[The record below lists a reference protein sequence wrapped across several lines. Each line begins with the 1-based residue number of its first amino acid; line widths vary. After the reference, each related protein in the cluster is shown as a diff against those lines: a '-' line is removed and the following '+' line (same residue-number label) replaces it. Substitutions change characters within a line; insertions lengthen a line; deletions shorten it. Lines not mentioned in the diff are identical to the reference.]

1 MARSAL
7 GSATRLM
14 TALVLSISC
23 GAGALA
29 EGTSLEAKVKAAYL
43 SKFGNYVEWPDKAF
57 PSPASP
63 FILCVA
69 GEDRFGEALD
79 QAADGQRVG
88 QRPVVVRRLRTVA
101 KDSGCQ
107 ILYVD
112 GADAQTATQAL
123 DAVRGAAVLTVTD
136 VMSATTAGAI
146 IRFVIKDNRV
156 RFDIDDQ
163 AAAQGGLTISSK
175 LLSLAFS
182 VKSRK

>member
-1 MARSAL
+1 M
-7 GSATRLM
+7 M
-14 TALVLSISC
+14 TLVLSMSC
-23 GAGALA
+23 GAAASA
-29 EGTSLEAKVKAAYL
+29 EDASLEAKVEATYL
-43 SKFGNYVEWPDKAF
+43 SKFGNYVEWPDSAF

-88 QRPVVVRRLRTVA
+88 QRSLVVRRLKTVA
-101 KDSGCQ
+101 KESGCQ

-112 GADAQTATQAL
+112 GADVRTVTQAL

-136 VMSATTAGAI
+136 VTAATTAGVI
-146 IRFVIKDNRV
+146 IRFVIKDSRV
-156 RFDIDDQ
+156 RLDIDDQ

-175 LLSLAFS
+175 LLSLALS
-182 VKSRK
+182 VRSRK